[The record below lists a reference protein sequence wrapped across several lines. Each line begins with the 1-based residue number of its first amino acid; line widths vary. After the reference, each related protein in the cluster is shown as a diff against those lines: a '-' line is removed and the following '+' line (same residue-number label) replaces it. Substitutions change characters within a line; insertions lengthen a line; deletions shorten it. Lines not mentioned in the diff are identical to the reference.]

1 MTTADADVV
10 ATRTKSSRWY
20 KPDRDGW
27 FDTGLG
33 VTSVVALF
41 VVWAVAAIIT
51 NHNHPGLVPTPVKVA
66 KSFADLSTN
75 SFAGHTLFGH
85 VLSSLGRWGLGFV
98 FAIVLGVP
106 LGIIFGSITLVR
118 EAVSPIFEF
127 LRYIP
132 PFAWIPPAVLWFGSG
147 QTSQALIVFIAA
159 FPAIVIST
167 QVAAANVDPA
177 LLRASRTL
185 GAGHLRRL
193 GQVITPIALPGVF
206 AGVRVAAS
214 NGWMALIAAELIG
227 GRVGVGF
234 LIAQGED
241 YGATDIVMVGMVA
254 IAITAAILDL
264 IVIALSKRL
273 TRWRKRAA

>member
-1 MTTADADVV
+1 MTSEVV
-10 ATRTKSSRWY
+10 VVERQPSRWY
-20 KPDRDGW
+20 RVDRNSWYDAG
-27 FDTGLG
+27 FG
-33 VTSVVALF
+33 VASVVMLF
-41 VVWAVAAIIT
+41 VVWAVAALIT
-51 NHNHPGLVPTPVKVA
+51 NHHHAGLVPTPVKVA
-66 KSFADLSTN
+66 KSFVNLSTN
-75 SFAGHTLFGH
+75 DFAGHTLLGH
-85 VLSSLGRWGLGFV
+85 VLSSLSRWGLGF
-98 FAIVLGVP
+98 IVAVVVGAP
-106 LGIIFGSITLVR
+106 LGIVFGSISLVR
-118 EAVSPIFEF
+118 EAASPIFEF

-167 QVAAANVDPA
+167 QVGAANVDPA

-185 GAGHLRRL
+185 GAGVLRRL
-193 GQVITPIALPGVF
+193 AQVITPIALPGIF

-241 YGATDIVMVGMVA
+241 NGAIDIVMVGMVA
-254 IAITAAILDL
+254 IAVTAAILDL
-264 IVIALSKRL
+264 VVIALSKRL
-273 TRWRKRAA
+273 TRWRKSAA

>member
-1 MTTADADVV
+1 VIVSTEMLI
-10 ATRTKSSRWY
+10 TKAGPSRWY
-20 KPDRDGW
+20 QLDRSRWYDA
-27 FDTGLG
+27 GLG
-33 VTSVVALF
+33 IGSVIALF
-41 VVWAVAAIIT
+41 VLWAVAAVIT
-51 NHNHPGLVPTPVKVA
+51 NHHHAGLVPTPVQVA
-66 KSFADLSTN
+66 KTLANLTTHK
-75 SFAGHTLFGH
+75 FAGHTLPMH
-85 VLSSLGRWGLGFV
+85 VLSSLSRWGLGFV

-106 LGIIFGSITLVR
+106 LGILFGAIRLVR

-167 QVAAANVDPA
+167 QVGASNVDPA

-185 GAGHLRRL
+185 GAGALRRL
-193 GQVITPIALPGVF
+193 GEVITPISLPGVF

-241 YGATDIVMVGMVA
+241 NGAIDIVMVGMVA
-254 IAITAAILDL
+254 IAVTAAILDL
-264 IVIALSKRL
+264 VVIALSKRL
-273 TRWRKRAA
+273 TRWRKSAA